1 VTRRA
6 LLGLA
11 AAPLLPR
18 WVGPA
23 WAQSITPANA
33 PQYFRVEA
41 HPDKDRKGRDIL
53 WGYVYNERGRYW
65 ARVRLLVETLDTTG
79 RPVASQ
85 IVYVDD
91 EVPFAGRA
99 YYEARLANPG
109 PNVRVSIH
117 SGDWIRTGGPGSGG
131 GGM

>member
-11 AAPLLPR
+11 AAPLLAR
-18 WVGPA
+18 GAGPA

-41 HPDKDRKGRDIL
+41 HPDKDRKGRDIV

-79 RPVASQ
+79 RPIASQ
-85 IVYVDD
+85 VVYVDED
-91 EVPFAGRA
+91 VPFAGRT
-99 YYEARLANPG
+99 YYEARLATPG
-109 PNVRVSIH
+109 PGVRVTIH
-117 SGDWIRTGGPGSGG
+117 SGDWRTGGIGGGG